1 MTETEF
7 PPEPQDSE
15 EARFRRLKS
24 ARQARKK
31 KRHPFVAFLF
41 EILSVIGFALVLS
54 LLIKAF
60 IIRSFYIPSES
71 MQDTLLVND
80 RIVVSEFYPNL
91 IPLERGDIVVFKDPG
106 GWLSAIDDEPRP
118 WLEGAWDWFLGAFG
132 ITAPDSDQHLV
143 KRLIG
148 LPGDHVVC
156 CDAENRITIND
167 VPISETYVI
176 SGANASDMTFDVK
189 VPADSYWVM
198 GDNRPNSADSRFHMT
213 LPSKGFVGK
222 EFVVGKAFVLS
233 WPFERFKWLGNYPDV
248 FSAVP
253 QPKS

>member
-1 MTETEF
+1 MTETGF

-15 EARFRRLKS
+15 ESRFRRLR
-24 ARQARKK
+24 ANRKQRK
-31 KRHPFVAFLF
+31 QKRHPFVAFIF
-41 EILSVIGFALVLS
+41 DILGVVGFALVLS

-60 IIRSFYIPSES
+60 VIRSFYIPSES

-91 IPLERGDIVVFKDPG
+91 LELNRGDIVVFKDPG
-106 GWLSAIDDEPRP
+106 GWLSAIPEEERP
-118 WLEGAWDWFLGAFG
+118 WFTSAWDWLLGAFG
-132 ITAPDSDQHLV
+132 VTAPDSDQHLV

-156 CDAENRITIND
+156 CDAENRITINGKA
-167 VPISETYVI
+167 ISEPYVI
-176 SGANASDMTFDVK
+176 SGANPSDMTFDVK
-189 VPADSYWVM
+189 VPKDALWVM

-222 EFVVGKAFVLS
+222 EFVVGKVFVLT
-233 WPFERFKWLGNYPDV
+233 WPFERFTWLGNYPDV
-248 FSAVP
+248 FKDVP
-253 QPKS
+253 DPKP